1 MADAPVMDRPDNTR
15 DSGDRAF
22 SDLLFADSGAGQSPV
37 ESDDSSFQLRGL
49 EDNRLIDAATPL
61 LGLVIRVRRLAD
73 FREVETLYR
82 QVVDE
87 VAAVDRVLLKSAV
100 DVEGHGHLRGY
111 SSEAG

>member
-1 MADAPVMDRPDNTR
+1 MPC
-15 DSGDRAF
+15 
-22 SDLLFADSGAGQSPV
+22 GAGQSPI

-73 FREVETLYR
+73 FREVETLYQ

-87 VAAVDRVLLKSAV
+87 VAGDVGVVAGQGLRVVGPVDQVL
-100 DVEGHGHLRGY
+100 R
-111 SSEAG
+111 